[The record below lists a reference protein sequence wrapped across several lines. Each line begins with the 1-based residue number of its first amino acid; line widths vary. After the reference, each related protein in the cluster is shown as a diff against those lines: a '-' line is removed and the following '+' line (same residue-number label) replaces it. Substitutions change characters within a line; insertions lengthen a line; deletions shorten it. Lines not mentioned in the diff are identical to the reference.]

1 MAFVLDSVSL
11 NYSDVN
17 LIAREGVVDSR
28 KQIPIEG
35 ERIVVSAMSSII
47 GETFIKAVANL
58 PKELQPTLH
67 IPRDNNSLK
76 HLRLVKELGLERVFV
91 GVGINTP
98 EIENLALEL
107 GFESVLLD
115 VANGYLPSVK
125 NKVSELKQKFRKVIV
140 GSVHTGTGYMA
151 LVEAGADVVRS
162 GIAPG
167 SVCTTKDVTGY
178 TRGTFTEINA
188 LNRKK
193 VKEGFP
199 AEILADGGLRNSGDV
214 VKAFLAGADY
224 IMSGRLFVD
233 ALESELR
240 VDGSNVYFGQAS
252 KKGKNTFGN
261 SGSNIEG
268 TEEELSTNNVRP
280 LETILNEI
288 WDGIRSGISYSGH
301 SSLGKAIGKGMFE
314 VKYQR

>member
-1 MAFVLDSVSL
+1 
-11 NYSDVN
+11 VN

-28 KQIPIEG
+28 SQIPIEG

-47 GETFIKAVANL
+47 GEKFIEAVANL
-58 PKELQPTLH
+58 PQNLQPTLH
-67 IPRDNNSLK
+67 IPRDNNSLNN
-76 HLRLVKELGLERVFV
+76 LRLAKELGLKRVFV
-91 GVGINTP
+91 GVGLNTP
-98 EIENLALEL
+98 EIESMAIEL
-107 GFESVLLD
+107 GFDSVLLD
-115 VANGYLPSVK
+115 VANGYLPNVK
-125 NKVSELKQKFRKVIV
+125 KKVSELKRNFRKVIV

-199 AEILADGGLRNSGDV
+199 SEILADGGLKSSGDV

-233 ALESELR
+233 AEEAELR
-240 VDGSNVYFGQAS
+240 VDGSNVYYGQAS
-252 KKGKNTFGN
+252 QKGKGTFGN
-261 SGSNIEG
+261 TASKNIEG
-268 TEEELSTNNVRP
+268 REEILPTDNVRP
-280 LETILNEI
+280 LESILTEL

-301 SSLGKAIGKGMFE
+301 PTLAKAIGKGMFE